1 MTIPS
6 EALKCKK
13 CKDADVDSSKVECVR
28 RGWCYQCTYNYHLE
42 YRKAHMEKFAAN
54 AREYRKRN
62 QEVYRERM
70 RIRGRELYW
79 ENPQHHRSKA
89 ISQRKKLRDSVFSA
103 YGGYVCNCCGE
114 TIPEFLTLDHINNDG
129 AEHRK
134 MIGTGGNNLLQWLK
148 KHSFPE
154 GFQVLCWNCQW
165 GKNLS
170 GECPHK
176 RERVTTIP

>member
-6 EALKCKK
+6 EALKCRK
-13 CKDADVDSSKVECVR
+13 CGADVDTSRAECAR
-28 RGWCYQCTYNYHLE
+28 RKWCYQCTYQYHLE
-42 YRKAHMEKFAAN
+42 YRKARLEKFAAN
-54 AREYRKRN
+54 ARAYRKRHG
-62 QEVYRERM
+62 EVYRERM

-79 ENPQHHRSKA
+79 ENPQHYRDKA
-89 ISQRKKLRDSVFSA
+89 IVCRKALRDLVFNA
-103 YGGYVCNCCGE
+103 YGGYVCKCCGE
-114 TIPEFLTLDHINNDG
+114 TTPEFLTLDHINNDG

-134 MIGTGGNNLLQWLK
+134 IIGSGGNNLLQWLK
-148 KHSFPE
+148 KNSFPP

-170 GECPHK
+170 GICPHQ